1 MGNVIRITGS
11 VRTVR
16 IIEGKHI
23 SFEISND
30 GPSKDA
36 CNCRRRGPVGAGFP
50 DFSES
55 FEYRVS
61 APLELDDDD

>member
-1 MGNVIRITGS
+1 MANIIRITGS
-11 VRTVR
+11 VHTVR

-36 CNCRRRGPVGAGFP
+36 CNCRRRGPFRAGFP
-50 DFSES
+50 DFSEVV
-55 FEYRVS
+55 ECRVPT
-61 APLELDDDD
+61 PLELDNDD